1 MSIRQLKQNKI
12 IKDGRSW
19 VFIQYSKVLDDKR
32 HQYQSLSFI
41 TEEET
46 TQTKKILRLVFVRLL
61 KVILKIRTS
70 KYLY

>member
-32 HQYQSLSFI
+32 HQYQSQSYI
-41 TEEET
+41 TEEEI
-46 TQTKKILRLVFVRLL
+46 TQTKKNIE
-61 KVILKIRTS
+61 ISIC
-70 KYLY
+70 